1 MKTITITNIVKKV
14 LFLALFLSVFQIYAQ
29 EKEEN
34 KKFSFSGSVD
44 GYYRYN
50 FNAPNSVVDG
60 GVLAPPT
67 SFADDP
73 GFALGFVN
81 LIANYEGEKV
91 GFTADLVFGPR
102 GEDAVFLSEGS
113 SNIINQ
119 LFVYWNVSEAVKL
132 TFGNFNTF
140 LGYEVISP
148 TGNFNYSTSYMFS
161 NGPFSHTGLKA
172 DFTLSERWS
181 LMLAVLNATDFT
193 DFNPADRYSF
203 GAQLGYTEDSG
214 SIYLNL
220 LYGNQSG
227 ATPADAVDDN
237 TFQADITA
245 GADLS
250 DNFFLGLNTT
260 INTTDGDGFYGVA
273 LYPQLKTSETFSIG
287 LRGEYFSTFFDDDAI
302 DSEDVFAVTL
312 TGSVTI
318 QDQLVIKPELRFDTA
333 SEDIF
338 TDSDLIPSDNLA
350 SFLLAAIFTF

>member
-1 MKTITITNIVKKV
+1 MKTITFTNIVKKV
-14 LFLALFLSVFQIYAQ
+14 LFSVLFLSTFYISAQ
-29 EKEEN
+29 ENEEK
-34 KKFSFSGSVD
+34 KKFTFNGSVD

-50 FNAPNSVVDG
+50 FNGPNEVEEG
-60 GVLAPPT
+60 AVLAPPT
-67 SFADDP
+67 SFADDL

-81 LIANYEGEKV
+81 LIAAFEGKKV

-113 SNIINQ
+113 ANIVNQ
-119 LFVYWNVSEAVKL
+119 LFIYWNISNTVKL

-172 DFTLSERWS
+172 DISLSESWS

-193 DFNPADRYSF
+193 EFNPADRYSF
-203 GAQLGYTEDSG
+203 GAQLGYAADKG
-214 SIYLNL
+214 SVFLNL

-227 ATPADAVDDN
+227 IGTAEVVEDD

-245 GADLS
+245 GTDLS
-250 DNFFLGLNTT
+250 DNFYLGLNTT
-260 INTTDGDGFYGVA
+260 INTTDGDGFYGIA
-273 LYPQLKTSETFSIG
+273 LYPQLKTSDRFSIG
-287 LRGEYFSTFFDDDAI
+287 LRGEYFNTFFDDDNL

-312 TGSVTI
+312 TGSYNIEGLT
-318 QDQLVIKPELRFDTA
+318 IKPELRFDSA
-333 SEDIF
+333 STDIF
-338 TDSDLIPSDNLA
+338 TDNDLVPSDNLA
-350 SFLLAAIFTF
+350 SFLLAAIYSF